1 MGSHSSLTQYAA
13 YAEPDTGLPRIGHY
27 DLSQQT
33 IQPLSFVSGTPVT
46 NLYEVIAAG
55 PSKITPNGE
64 VLPAKHVRL
73 LPPISGRDILA
84 VGKNYMEHA
93 KEFNSSGY
101 DSSDKTD
108 RPSHPVIFTKR
119 ATSIIADGSEVLLH
133 PEFSQTVDYEGEI
146 GVIIG
151 KSGFRVEEADA
162 MQYVWGYTIINDLTA
177 RERQRDHKQFF
188 IGKSPDTFCPM
199 GPIAVPKEDL
209 PVTLKV
215 ETHING
221 ELRQSATSEDLIFS
235 IPNLIKTISEG
246 QTLQPGDVIAT
257 GTPAGVGIGRK
268 PPVFLKSGDRMS
280 VSITGLGAL
289 NNQIAPAHAVN
300 PTIKQVDADSPFR
313 LTNGAKSLNSGV
325 GLTQVNG
332 KNLNYQRLG
341 SGANQIVFVH
351 GLGGTL
357 DYWTPLISTLSLAET
372 NTLHLFDLEGH
383 GSSPTHPLS
392 QLSIESFV
400 GDIKAI
406 FEAAGASASAPAT
419 LVAHSM
425 GCLAAIKFTLDN
437 PALVE
442 NLVLVGPPPSPLP
455 EAASK
460 GSYTRA
466 ALVRSKGMNAVVDT
480 IVDAGTSSN
489 TKKANPLAIAAVRIS
504 LLGQDPESYAKA
516 VWALANA
523 TQKLDVEA
531 IEAKTLIVT
540 GDEDKVSPPS
550 LCEAYTSRIQGST
563 LVVLKDVG
571 HWHVFEDVAGVA
583 AAVKTFL

>member
-55 PSKITPNGE
+55 PSKIIPNGE

-280 VSITGLGAL
+280 VSITGLGTL

-313 LTNGAKSLNSGV
+313 LTNGAKSLNAGV

-332 KNLNYQRLG
+332 KSLNYLRLG

-357 DYWTPLISTLSLAET
+357 DYWTPLVSTLSLAET

-392 QLSIESFV
+392 QLSIASFAS
-400 GDIKAI
+400 DIKAI

-437 PALVE
+437 PGLVDK
-442 NLVLVGPPPSPLP
+442 LVLVGPPPSPLP

-504 LLGQDPESYAKA
+504 LLSQDPESYAKA

-531 IEAKTLIVT
+531 IKAKTLIVT

-571 HWHVFEDVAGVA
+571 HWHIFEDVAGVA

>member
-1 MGSHSSLTQYAA
+1 
-13 YAEPDTGLPRIGHY
+13 
-27 DLSQQT
+27 
-33 IQPLSFVSGTPVT
+33 
-46 NLYEVIAAG
+46 
-55 PSKITPNGE
+55 
-64 VLPAKHVRL
+64 
-73 LPPISGRDILA
+73 
-84 VGKNYMEHA
+84 
-93 KEFNSSGY
+93 
-101 DSSDKTD
+101 
-108 RPSHPVIFTKR
+108 
-119 ATSIIADGSEVLLH
+119 
-133 PEFSQTVDYEGEI
+133 
-146 GVIIG
+146 
-151 KSGFRVEEADA
+151 
-162 MQYVWGYTIINDLTA
+162 
-177 RERQRDHKQFF
+177 
-188 IGKSPDTFCPM
+188 
-199 GPIAVPKEDL
+199 
-209 PVTLKV
+209 
-215 ETHING
+215 
-221 ELRQSATSEDLIFS
+221 
-235 IPNLIKTISEG
+235 
-246 QTLQPGDVIAT
+246 
-257 GTPAGVGIGRK
+257 
-268 PPVFLKSGDRMS
+268 MS

-313 LTNGAKSLNSGV
+313 LTNGAKSLNAGV

-480 IVDAGTSSN
+480 IVGTGTSSN

-571 HWHVFEDVAGVA
+571 HWHVFEDIAGVA